1 MRFIR
6 VKTLIRNHAIG
17 ILKDC
22 SEDTE
27 ARKWT
32 DLLMLKLFYALIFTA
47 VVERVYVK
55 CAITTLSGM
64 VEPVTVDRSE
74 QFTLSLLIHYPQY
87 LLWGV
92 MAAICVLIAVNVL
105 VCSWFCLAGYLCRKL
120 NRADSPADKNT
131 QAVEVPND

>member
-1 MRFIR
+1 MRLTR
-6 VKTLIRNHAIG
+6 LKTLIRNQAFAIV
-17 ILKDC
+17 KDC
-22 SEDTE
+22 SADTE

-32 DLLMLKLFYALIFTA
+32 DLLTLKLFYALIFTA

-55 CAITTLSGM
+55 YADATLNAM
-64 VEPVTVDRSE
+64 VKPGTVHRPE

-92 MAAICVLIAVNVL
+92 MAAICVLSAVNLL
-105 VCSWFCLAGYLCRKL
+105 VCSWFCLARYLCRKI
-120 NRADSPADKNT
+120 NRADSPAGKDA